1 MKIGVNLINFGPG
14 AHSHSQALRS
24 WVQLAEALGYHLIM
38 TSDHIAITPDVQSR
52 YPAPF
57 YEPLSTL
64 GWLAGITQHI
74 QIGTTVIILPY
85 RSVLETARACA
96 CVDQLSGGGFIL
108 GVGIGWAQQEFQA
121 LGVPYHQRGAMTN
134 EYLEALRLLWS
145 QDVATFEGKFVSF
158 KEVNTAPRPVQ
169 SPAPPIWVG
178 GPSDAALRR
187 AVLWGDA
194 WHPIRIRTDWLR
206 ETGIPRLK
214 EIAEREGRPMPAVC
228 PRIRLRLTETPRPD
242 DDRVAGE
249 GSLDQVHRDLA
260 ELEEMGCSYVVLD
273 NYFDDPEA
281 MRRHEA
287 SWRMLSV
294 MAERVLDLENQS
306 LR

>member
-14 AHSHSQALRS
+14 AHPQALKS
-24 WVQLAEALGYHLIM
+24 WAQLAEGLGYHLIM
-38 TSDHIAITPDVQSR
+38 TSDHIAITPDVKTR

-57 YEPLSTL
+57 YEPISTL
-64 GWLAGITQHI
+64 GWLAGITQRI
-74 QIGTTVIILPY
+74 EIGTTVLILPY

-96 CVDQLSGGGFIL
+96 NIDQLSGGRFIL
-108 GVGIGWAQQEFQA
+108 GVGIGWAEQEFQA

-145 QDVATFEGKFVSF
+145 KDVATFEGKFVSF
-158 KEVNTAPRPVQ
+158 KEVDTAPRPVQ

-206 ETGIPRLK
+206 KTGIPRLK
-214 EIAEREGRPMPAVC
+214 EVAEREGRPMPAIC
-228 PRIRLRLTETPRPD
+228 PRIRLRLTETTWPD
-242 DDRVAGE
+242 DDRVAGQ
-249 GSLDQVHRDLA
+249 GSLEQVHRDLA
-260 ELEEMGCSYVVLD
+260 ELEELGCSYVVLD

-281 MRRHEA
+281 MRHHEA

-306 LR
+306 VR

>member
-14 AHSHSQALRS
+14 AHPQALKS

-38 TSDHIAITPDVQSR
+38 TSDHIAVTPDVQSR

-64 GWLAGITQHI
+64 GWLAGITQRI

-96 CVDQLSGGGFIL
+96 CVDQLSGGRFIL

-206 ETGIPRLK
+206 ETGIARLK

-273 NYFDDPEA
+273 NYFYDPEA

>member
-14 AHSHSQALRS
+14 AHPQALKS
-24 WVQLAEALGYHLIM
+24 WAQLAEGLGYHLIM
-38 TSDHIAITPDVQSR
+38 TSDHIAVTPDVKTR

-57 YEPLSTL
+57 YEPISTL
-64 GWLAGITQHI
+64 GWLAGITQRI
-74 QIGTTVIILPY
+74 EIGTTVLILPY

-96 CVDQLSGGGFIL
+96 NIDQLSGGRFIL
-108 GVGIGWAQQEFQA
+108 GVGIGWAEQEFQA

-134 EYLEALRLLWS
+134 EYLEALRILWS
-145 QDVATFEGKFVSF
+145 QDVATFEGRFVSF

-178 GPSDAALRR
+178 GASDAALRR

-206 ETGIPRLK
+206 KTGLPRLQ
-214 EIAEREGRPMPAVC
+214 EVAEREGRPMPAIC
-228 PRIRLRLTETPRPD
+228 PRIRLRLTESTWPD
-242 DDRVAGE
+242 DDRVAGQ
-249 GSLDQVHRDLA
+249 GSLEQVHRDLA
-260 ELEEMGCSYVVLD
+260 ELEELGCSYVVLD

-281 MRRHEA
+281 MRHHEA

-306 LR
+306 VR

>member
-14 AHSHSQALRS
+14 AHPQALKS
-24 WVQLAEALGYHLIM
+24 WAQLAEGLGYHLIM
-38 TSDHIAITPDVQSR
+38 TSDHIAVTPDVKTR

-57 YEPLSTL
+57 YEPISTL
-64 GWLAGITQHI
+64 GWLAGITQRI
-74 QIGTTVIILPY
+74 EIGTTVLILPY
-85 RSVLETARACA
+85 RSVLETARAFA
-96 CVDQLSGGGFIL
+96 NIDQLSGGRFIL
-108 GVGIGWAQQEFQA
+108 GVGIGWAEQEFRA

-134 EYLEALRLLWS
+134 EYLEALRILWS
-145 QDVATFEGKFVSF
+145 QDVATFEGRFVSF

-206 ETGIPRLK
+206 KTGIPRLK
-214 EIAEREGRPMPAVC
+214 EVAEREGRPMPAIC
-228 PRIRLRLTETPRPD
+228 PRIRLRLTETTWPD
-242 DDRVAGE
+242 DDRVAGQ
-249 GSLDQVHRDLA
+249 GSLEQVHRDLA
-260 ELEEMGCSYVVLD
+260 ELEELGCSYVVLD

-281 MRRHEA
+281 MRHHEA

-306 LR
+306 VR

>member
-14 AHSHSQALRS
+14 AHPQALKS
-24 WVQLAEALGYHLIM
+24 WAQLAEALGYHLIM
-38 TSDHIAITPDVQSR
+38 TSDHIAVTPDVQSR

-64 GWLAGITQHI
+64 GWLAGITQRI

-85 RSVLETARACA
+85 RSVLETARACGS
-96 CVDQLSGGGFIL
+96 VDQLSGGRLIL
-108 GVGIGWAQQEFQA
+108 GVGIGWAQQEFRA
-121 LGVPYHQRGAMTN
+121 LGVDYHQRGAMTN
-134 EYLEALRLLWS
+134 EYLEVLRLLWS
-145 QDVATFEGKFVSF
+145 QDVVTFEGRFVSF
-158 KEVNTAPRPVQ
+158 NEINTAPRPVQ

-178 GPSDAALRR
+178 GSSDAALRR

-214 EIAEREGRPMPAVC
+214 QVAEREGRPTPALC
-228 PRIRLRLTETPRPD
+228 PRIRLRLTETPWPD
-242 DDRVAGE
+242 EKRVAGE
-249 GSLDQVHRDLA
+249 GSIEQVHGDLS
-260 ELEEMGCSYVVLD
+260 ELEELGCSYVVLD

-281 MRRHEA
+281 MGHHEA

-294 MAERVLDLENQS
+294 MAERVLDLKTQTV
-306 LR
+306 R

>member
-14 AHSHSQALRS
+14 AHPQALKS

-38 TSDHIAITPDVQSR
+38 TSDHIAVTPDVQSR

-64 GWLAGITQHI
+64 GWLAGITQRI

-96 CVDQLSGGGFIL
+96 CVDQLSGGRFIL

>member
-14 AHSHSQALRS
+14 ASPQALKS
-24 WVQLAEALGYHLIM
+24 WAQLAEALGYHLIM
-38 TSDHIAITPDVQSR
+38 TCDHIAVTPDVQSR

-74 QIGTTVIILPY
+74 EIGTTVIILPY
-85 RSVLETARACA
+85 RSILETARACA
-96 CVDQLSGGGFIL
+96 NVDQLSGGRFIL
-108 GVGIGWAQQEFQA
+108 GVGIGWSKQEFEA
-121 LGVPYHQRGAMTN
+121 LGVPYHQRGAMSN

-145 QDVATFEGKFVSF
+145 QDLATFKGKFVSF
-158 KEVNTAPRPVQ
+158 REVNTAPRPAQ
-169 SPAPPIWVG
+169 LPAPPIWVG

-194 WHPIRIRTDWLR
+194 WHPIPIRTDWLKK
-206 ETGIPRLK
+206 TGIPRLK
-214 EIAEREGRPMPAVC
+214 EIAEREGRPTPALC
-228 PRIRLRLTETPRPD
+228 PRIRLRLTETPRTD
-242 DDRVAGE
+242 EARVAGE

-260 ELEEMGCSYVVLD
+260 ELEELGCSYVVLD

-281 MRRHEA
+281 MRHHEA

-306 LR
+306 VR

>member
-14 AHSHSQALRS
+14 AHPQALKS
-24 WVQLAEALGYHLIM
+24 WAQLAEALGYHLIM
-38 TSDHIAITPDVQSR
+38 TSDHIALTPDVQSR

-85 RSVLETARACA
+85 RSILETARACA
-96 CVDQLSGGGFIL
+96 NVDQLSGGRFIL
-108 GVGIGWAQQEFQA
+108 GVGIGWAEQEFQA

-145 QDVATFEGKFVSF
+145 QDVATFEGRFVSF

-178 GPSDAALRR
+178 GASDAALRR

-206 ETGIPRLK
+206 KTGIPRLK
-214 EIAEREGRPMPAVC
+214 EVAEREGRPMPAIC
-228 PRIRLRLTETPRPD
+228 PRIRLRLTETPQPD

-260 ELEEMGCSYVVLD
+260 ELEELGCSYVVLD

-281 MRRHEA
+281 MRHHEA

-294 MAERVLDLENQS
+294 IAERVLDLENQS
-306 LR
+306 VR

>member
-14 AHSHSQALRS
+14 AHPQALKS
-24 WVQLAEALGYHLIM
+24 WAQLAEGLGYHLIM
-38 TSDHIAITPDVQSR
+38 TSDHIAITPDVKTR

-57 YEPLSTL
+57 YEPISTL
-64 GWLAGITQHI
+64 GWLAGITQRI
-74 QIGTTVIILPY
+74 EIGTTVLILPY

-96 CVDQLSGGGFIL
+96 NIDQLSGGRFIL
-108 GVGIGWAQQEFQA
+108 GVGIGWAEQEFQA

-134 EYLEALRLLWS
+134 EYLEALRILWS
-145 QDVATFEGKFVSF
+145 QDVATFEGRFVSF
-158 KEVNTAPRPVQ
+158 QEVNTAPRPVQ

-178 GPSDAALRR
+178 GASDAALRR

-206 ETGIPRLK
+206 KTGIPRLQ
-214 EIAEREGRPMPAVC
+214 EVAEREGRPMPAIC
-228 PRIRLRLTETPRPD
+228 PRIRLRLTETTWPD
-242 DDRVAGE
+242 DDRVAGQ
-249 GSLDQVHRDLA
+249 GSLEQVHRDLA
-260 ELEEMGCSYVVLD
+260 ELEELGCSYVVLD

-281 MRRHEA
+281 MRHHEA

-306 LR
+306 VR

>member
-14 AHSHSQALRS
+14 AHPQALKS

-38 TSDHIAITPDVQSR
+38 TSDHIAVTPDVQSR

-64 GWLAGITQHI
+64 GWLAGITQRI

-96 CVDQLSGGGFIL
+96 CVDQLSGGRFIL

-294 MAERVLDLENQS
+294 MAERVLDLKNQS

>member
-14 AHSHSQALRS
+14 ANPQALRS

-38 TSDHIAITPDVQSR
+38 TSDHIAITPDVESR

-85 RSVLETARACA
+85 RSILETARACA
-96 CVDQLSGGGFIL
+96 NVDQLSGGRFIL

-121 LGVPYHQRGAMTN
+121 LRVPYHQRGAMTN

-158 KEVNTAPRPVQ
+158 NEVNTAPRPVQ

-194 WHPIRIRTDWLR
+194 WHPIRIRTDWLKK
-206 ETGIPRLK
+206 TGIPRLK
-214 EIAEREGRPMPAVC
+214 EIAEQEGRPTPALC

-242 DDRVAGE
+242 EGRVAGE
-249 GSLDQVHRDLA
+249 GNLDQVHRDLA
-260 ELEEMGCSYVVLD
+260 ELEELGCSYVVLD

-281 MRRHEA
+281 MRHHEA
-287 SWRMLSV
+287 SWRMLSL

-306 LR
+306 VR

>member
-14 AHSHSQALRS
+14 AHPQALKS
-24 WVQLAEALGYHLIM
+24 WAQLAEALGYHLIM
-38 TSDHIAITPDVQSR
+38 TSDHIALTPDVQSR

-85 RSVLETARACA
+85 RSILETARACA
-96 CVDQLSGGGFIL
+96 NVDQLSGGRFIL
-108 GVGIGWAQQEFQA
+108 GVGIGWAEQEFQA

-178 GPSDAALRR
+178 GASDAALRR

-206 ETGIPRLK
+206 KTGIPRLK
-214 EIAEREGRPMPAVC
+214 EVAEREGRPMPAIC
-228 PRIRLRLTETPRPD
+228 PRIRLRLTETTWPD
-242 DDRVAGE
+242 DDRVAGQ
-249 GSLDQVHRDLA
+249 GSLEQVHRDLA
-260 ELEEMGCSYVVLD
+260 ELEELGCSYVVLD

-281 MRRHEA
+281 MRHHEA

-306 LR
+306 VR

>member
-14 AHSHSQALRS
+14 AHPQALKS

-38 TSDHIAITPDVQSR
+38 TSDHIAVTPDVQSR

-64 GWLAGITQHI
+64 GWLAGITQRI

-96 CVDQLSGGGFIL
+96 CVDQLSGGRFIL

-194 WHPIRIRTDWLR
+194 WHAIRIRTDWLR

-214 EIAEREGRPMPAVC
+214 EIAEREGRSMPAVC

>member
-14 AHSHSQALRS
+14 AHSQALRS

-96 CVDQLSGGGFIL
+96 CVDQLSGGRFIL

-214 EIAEREGRPMPAVC
+214 EIAEREGHPMPAVC

>member
-14 AHSHSQALRS
+14 AHSQALRS
-24 WVQLAEALGYHLIM
+24 WFQLAEALGYHLIM

-96 CVDQLSGGGFIL
+96 CVDQLSGGRFIL

>member
-1 MKIGVNLINFGPG
+1 MAQG
-14 AHSHSQALRS
+14 AHPQALKS

-38 TSDHIAITPDVQSR
+38 TSDHIAVTPDVQSR

-64 GWLAGITQHI
+64 GWLAGITQRI

-96 CVDQLSGGGFIL
+96 CVDQLSGGRFIL

-194 WHPIRIRTDWLR
+194 RHPIRIRTDWLR
-206 ETGIPRLK
+206 ETGIARLK

-273 NYFDDPEA
+273 NYFYDPEA

>member
-14 AHSHSQALRS
+14 AHSQALRS
-24 WVQLAEALGYHLIM
+24 WFQLAEALGYHLIM

-96 CVDQLSGGGFIL
+96 CVDQLSGGRFIL
-108 GVGIGWAQQEFQA
+108 GVGIGWAHQEFQA